1 MDETF
6 SLTRMADDGASG
18 KELQVSAVKQMRFLI
33 SRSIGW
39 RLARMRED
47 RVEFDLKDLDMA
59 RMSGRCAGRSIFLH
73 HACCHAPPHTR
84 HP

>member
-1 MDETF
+1 MDETL
-6 SLTRMADDGASG
+6 SLTRMAEDGGSG
-18 KELQVSAVKQMRFLI
+18 KESPVSAVKQMRFLI

-59 RMSGRCAGRSIFLH
+59 RMSGRCADRSVLLH
-73 HACCHAPPHTR
+73 HAPPMSHCAAQY
-84 HP
+84 